1 METPLAVV
9 QRMLGAF
16 GSGNME
22 ELKTTLSTDS
32 TWVYHGPA
40 EVPYAG
46 TYVGKDE
53 VVRFIGTIVQHTNI
67 EGFEVHGFVAEGDKV
82 VVLGREKQHVKKNGL
97 LLDQQWVMVYTV
109 ANGLITRLDEFA
121 DTANAAKLFTA

>member
-16 GSGNME
+16 GAGNME
-22 ELKTTLSTDS
+22 ELKTTLSADS
-32 TWVYHGPA
+32 TWVYHGPK

-53 VVRFIGTIVQHTNI
+53 VVRFIGTIIQHTNI
-67 EGFEVHGFVAEGDKV
+67 EGFGVDGFVAEGDKV
-82 VVLGREKQHVKKNGL
+82 VVLGHEKQLIKKNGL
-97 LLDQQWVMVYTV
+97 LLDQRWVMVYTV
-109 ANGLITRLDEFA
+109 SNGLITHLDEFA

>member
-22 ELKTTLSTDS
+22 ELKTTLSADS
-32 TWVYHGPA
+32 TWVYHGPK

-53 VVRFIGTIVQHTNI
+53 VVRFIGTIIQHTNI

-82 VVLGREKQHVKKNGL
+82 VVLGREKQRIKKNGQ

-109 ANGLITRLDEFA
+109 SNGLITHLDEFA
-121 DTANAAKLFTA
+121 DTANAAKLFMA